1 MKPITNRNELRWALE
16 DLGDDGLP
24 ILQYLQGFFEY
35 SDALAHTAR
44 ITVAELR
51 DEAEFCA
58 AYHKSS
64 TTGIYEYGGEW
75 DDTENNL
82 KSWAED
88 LEYVIKEY
96 EQC

>member
-44 ITVAELR
+44 ITVAELK
-51 DEAEFCA
+51 DE
-58 AYHKSS
+58 S
-64 TTGIYEYGGEW
+64 TYCWQKFNEQADTDPNNDW
-75 DDTENNL
+75 DATSANL
-82 KSWAED
+82 KTWAED